1 MSWLRWPSVSWP
13 RPTSPLENRHM
24 TLAGRRVCT
33 RCVYDETLP
42 GITFD
47 GDGVCNYCAVH
58 DQMVRQYPVGE
69 QGERELRA
77 IADRIRAAGKGKKF
91 DCIVGVSGGCDSSY
105 MLWKMVELGLRP
117 LAVHFDNTWNS
128 PIATQNIYNVLEKLG
143 VELSTLVV
151 NNKEFDDLSRSFL
164 LSGVKDIDIT
174 TDIGLTTTLYRAA
187 EKHDVKYIIE
197 GHSFRTEGVAPLG
210 WVYMDGKY
218 IQSVHDEFGSRPMKT
233 FPNLWLKDFLRFAAV
248 RNIRRIRP
256 LYFMDYNKDD
266 AKRFL
271 SEELN
276 WQWYGGH
283 HLENRWAAFVHTYF
297 WRERYGIDGRLLGHA
312 ALVRSGQLD
321 REQAL
326 TELETPAPVM
336 HDVLE
341 LVQKRL
347 GFSTEEFAALMSA
360 PHKTY
365 ADYPTYKKT
374 FERLRPL
381 FWLLYKA
388 DRVPKSFYTKFTL
401 PDPGAQRAPVAPD
414 AVGGAE
420 ATTQVHGS

>member
-1 MSWLRWPSVSWP
+1 MAES
-13 RPTSPLENRHM
+13 
-24 TLAGRRVCT
+24 GRVCS
-33 RCVYDETLP
+33 RCVYDSTLP
-42 GITFD
+42 GIRFNAE
-47 GDGVCNYCAVH
+47 GVCNYCEIH
-58 DQMVRQYPVGE
+58 DQMVQQYPVGDE
-69 QGERELRA
+69 GERILRG
-77 IADRIRAAGKGKKF
+77 IADRIRASGKGKKF
-91 DCIVGVSGGCDSSY
+91 DCVVGVSGGCDSSY
-105 MLWKMVELGLRP
+105 MLHKMVELGLRP

-128 PIATQNIYNVLEKLG
+128 PIATQNIYNVLEALN

-187 EKHDVKYIIE
+187 EKHGIRYIIE

-218 IQSVHDEFGSRPMKT
+218 IQSVHKEFGTRPMKT

-256 LYFMDYNKDD
+256 LYYMDYDKND
-266 AKRFL
+266 AKKFL
-271 SEELN
+271 SENLN
-276 WQWYGGH
+276 WEWYGGH

-326 TELETPAPVM
+326 AELATPAPIM
-336 HDVLE
+336 EDVVDLAK
-341 LVQKRL
+341 KRL
-347 GFSTEEFAALMSA
+347 GFTDLEFEAMMNG
-360 PHKTY
+360 PRRNYTQY
-365 ADYPTYKKT
+365 RTYKRT

-401 PDPGAQRAPVAPD
+401 PDRSASLATPEAVSAPEPTTQAPGA
-414 AVGGAE
+414 
-420 ATTQVHGS
+420 

>member
-1 MSWLRWPSVSWP
+1 MS
-13 RPTSPLENRHM
+13 E
-24 TLAGRRVCT
+24 AGHRVCT
-33 RCVYDETLP
+33 RCVYDDTLP
-42 GITFD
+42 GIVFD
-47 GDGVCNYCAVH
+47 ADGVCNYCGVH
-58 DQMVRQYPVGE
+58 DQMAAQYPVGE
-69 QGERELRA
+69 AGERELRR
-77 IADRIRAAGKGKKF
+77 IADRIRAAGKGKKY
-91 DCIVGVSGGCDSSY
+91 DCVVGVSGGCDSSY
-105 MLWKMVELGLRP
+105 MLWKMVDLGLRP

-128 PIATQNIYNVLEKLG
+128 PIATQNIYNVLEALN
-143 VELSTLVV
+143 VDLSTLVV

-164 LSGVKDIDIT
+164 LAGVKDIDIT

-187 EKHDVKYIIE
+187 EKHGLQYIIE

-218 IQSVHDEFGSRPMKT
+218 IQSVHSQFGTRAMKT
-233 FPNLWLKDFLRFAAV
+233 FPNLWMKDFLRFAAV

-256 LYFMDYNKDD
+256 LYYMNYEKDD

-271 SEELN
+271 SENLG

-297 WRERYGIDGRLLGHA
+297 WHERYGIDGRLLGHA
-312 ALVRSGQLD
+312 ALVRSGQMS

-326 TELETPAPVM
+326 VELATPAPVM
-336 HDVLE
+336 TDVVE

-347 GFSTEEFAALMSA
+347 GFDDGEFAAIMAA
-360 PHKTY
+360 PRKTY
-365 ADYPTYKKT
+365 VDYPTYKRT

-401 PDPGAQRAPVAPD
+401 PDASAQAAVPLEAVA
-414 AVGGAE
+414 AAE
-420 ATTQVHGS
+420 PTNHVHGG

>member
-1 MSWLRWPSVSWP
+1 
-13 RPTSPLENRHM
+13 M
-24 TLAGRRVCT
+24 TEPGRRVCT
-33 RCVYDETLP
+33 RCVYDSSLP
-42 GITFD
+42 GIAFD
-47 GDGVCNYCAVH
+47 EAGVCNYCHTH
-58 DQMVRQYPVGE
+58 DQMVRQYPVGDE
-69 QGERELRA
+69 GERVLRG
-77 IADRIRAAGKGKKF
+77 IADRVREAGRGKKY

-105 MLWKMVELGLRP
+105 MLWKMVDLGLRP

-128 PIATQNIYNVLEKLG
+128 PVATQNIYNVLEALD
-143 VELSTLVV
+143 VDLSTLVV

-187 EKHDVKYIIE
+187 EKHGIRYIIE

-218 IQSVHDEFGSRPMKT
+218 IQSVHSEFGTRPMKT

-256 LYFMDYNKDD
+256 LYYMDYEKDD
-266 AKRFL
+266 AKAFL
-271 SEELN
+271 AENLGWE
-276 WQWYGGH
+276 WYGGH
-283 HLENRWAAFVHTYF
+283 HLENRWAAFVHTFF
-297 WRERYGIDGRLLGHA
+297 WQARYGIDGRLLGHA

-321 REQAL
+321 RDDAL
-326 TELETPAPVM
+326 AQLATPQPVM
-336 HDVLE
+336 EDVVALAK
-341 LVQKRL
+341 KRL
-347 GFSTEEFAALMSA
+347 GFSDEEFEAVMTGPQRSYTDY
-360 PHKTY
+360 KTY
-365 ADYPTYKKT
+365 KQT

-401 PDPGAQRAPVAPD
+401 PDRSAQQAVVAPEAVSAPEPTTQAPGA
-414 AVGGAE
+414 
-420 ATTQVHGS
+420 